1 MEVSKVTRRAR
12 VLGESRGDLM
22 SDNRK
27 YYYLKL
33 KDNFYESEE
42 MVILQSMPDGYVY
55 SDILMKLYL
64 KSLKSEG
71 RLMLKEH
78 IPYSPEMLATV
89 VRHPVALVKEALMIF
104 KNLGLVEVLDNGAI
118 FMLEIQN
125 FIGKSSTEGD
135 RKRAYRKKIESEK
148 VKLLPNG
155 QMSDIHPPEIEL
167 EKEKEIDIEIKKEK
181 KKSTKKKPANADF
194 TSLISSYTTNENLIE
209 TLNAFVEMRISIKSQ
224 PTERAFKMIL
234 NKLDKLAQTD
244 EERILILENSI
255 MNNWKDVYELKIKNQ
270 RGYNNA
276 RPVTTNGDYDSS
288 GRQLL

>member
-1 MEVSKVTRRAR
+1 
-12 VLGESRGDLM
+12 M

-42 MVILQSMPDGYVY
+42 MVILQSMPEGYIY

-89 VRHPVALVKEALMIF
+89 VRHPVALVREALMIF

-135 RKRAYRKKIESEK
+135 RKRAYRKKIESERAN
-148 VKLLPNG
+148 LLPNG

-167 EKEKEIDIEIKKEK
+167 EIEKEIDIEIKKEK
-181 KKSTKKKPANADF
+181 KKKKPANADF
-194 TSLISSYTTNENLIE
+194 TSLISSYTSNSDLIE
-209 TLNAFVEMRISIKSQ
+209 ALNAFVEMRISIKKK
-224 PTERAFKMIL
+224 PTERAMKMVL
-234 NKLDKLAQTD
+234 NKLDRLSQKDD
-244 EERILILENSI
+244 EKILILEQSI
-255 MNNWKDVYELKIKNQ
+255 LKNWTDVYEVQNQ
-270 RGYNNA
+270 QVRGYNNA
-276 RPVTTNGDYDSS
+276 RISSTHGDYDSS

>member
-42 MVILQSMPDGYVY
+42 MVILQSMPDGYIY

-155 QMSDIHPPEIEL
+155 QMSDIHKPEIEL
-167 EKEKEIDIEIKKEK
+167 DIEKEIEIEKEK

-209 TLNAFVEMRISIKSQ
+209 TLNAFVEMRISIKAK

-244 EERILILENSI
+244 EEKKLILENSI

-276 RPVTTNGDYDSS
+276 RPVTTNGNYDSS
-288 GRQLL
+288 GLELL

>member
-1 MEVSKVTRRAR
+1 
-12 VLGESRGDLM
+12 
-22 SDNRK
+22 
-27 YYYLKL
+27 
-33 KDNFYESEE
+33 
-42 MVILQSMPDGYVY
+42 
-55 SDILMKLYL
+55 
-64 KSLKSEG
+64 
-71 RLMLKEH
+71 MLKEH

-167 EKEKEIDIEIKKEK
+167 EIEIEKEK

-209 TLNAFVEMRISIKSQ
+209 TLNAFVEMRISIKAK

-244 EERILILENSI
+244 EEKKLILENSI

-276 RPVTTNGDYDSS
+276 RPVTTNGNYDSS
-288 GRQLL
+288 GLELL

>member
-167 EKEKEIDIEIKKEK
+167 EKEIEIKKEK

-209 TLNAFVEMRISIKSQ
+209 TLNAFVEMRISIKSK

-244 EERILILENSI
+244 EEKKLILENSI

-270 RGYNNA
+270 RRYNNA
-276 RPVTTNGDYDSS
+276 RPITTNGDYDSS
-288 GRQLL
+288 GLELL